1 MSRDA
6 LAEEQRLRVQVLS
19 EVPRVAGR
27 HLHDRR
33 VDRNELAARDLGAA
47 AAGGADAERD
57 LVTAAPVIAR
67 PARTCERRRRSRA
80 RAPGWGVSRAPR
92 RHAASPGWCA
102 ACSRTSTRRTA

>member
-67 PARTCERRRRSRA
+67 PAEDMRAAAPVSSARA
-80 RAPGWGVSRAPR
+80 RVGSVSS
-92 RHAASPGWCA
+92 ASA
-102 ACSRTSTRRTA
+102 TRSFSWVVRGL

>member
-67 PARTCERRRRSRA
+67 PAEDMRAAPQLRAPVSSARA
-80 RAPGWGVSRAPR
+80 RVGSVSS
-92 RHAASPGWCA
+92 ASA
-102 ACSRTSTRRTA
+102 TRSFSWVVRGL